1 MARRV
6 VRKTVQIVAISA
18 GVVLALTP
26 GSRALGMTL
35 FVSSIIVLL
44 VCLFLWLLLFG
55 DEHSGY
61 WPDDTKL

>member
-6 VRKTVQIVAISA
+6 VRKIIQIVATGA
-18 GVVLALTP
+18 GVSLVLTP
-26 GSRALGMTL
+26 LSRAFGMIL

-55 DEHSGY
+55 SEHTGY